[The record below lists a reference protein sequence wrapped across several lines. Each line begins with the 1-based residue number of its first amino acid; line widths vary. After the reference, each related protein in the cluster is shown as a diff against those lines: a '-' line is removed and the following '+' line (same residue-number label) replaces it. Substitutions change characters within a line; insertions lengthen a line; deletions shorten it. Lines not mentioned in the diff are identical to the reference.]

1 MQEPTEDLRENLQA
15 QLDLAA
21 DLCRVGFAY
30 SERMSALTADTM
42 RKWVF
47 QTDRDAE
54 AFLHGD
60 MSVLPERGRIVV
72 DQWNALLACT
82 LEFQKAFLGAFPKRK

>member
-30 SERMSALTADTM
+30 SERMSA
-42 RKWVF
+42 
-47 QTDRDAE
+47 
-54 AFLHGD
+54 
-60 MSVLPERGRIVV
+60 
-72 DQWNALLACT
+72 
-82 LEFQKAFLGAFPKRK
+82 